1 MDREP
6 SPPRSAIKVLVADN
20 GLIYTQLLA
29 DSLKANA
36 DFLVTS
42 YACNSLEMI
51 REVLSQDFDVIII
64 SSILD
69 EHPLRGC
76 ETLRRMRMTRPTLR
90 AIVLLDTSKRES
102 VLDAFRAGARGV
114 FARDQ
119 SVTALAKC
127 VRKVHEGQIWAD
139 SLQLSYAMEALAS
152 TPVPRA
158 IDAKGID
165 LLSKREL
172 DVVSGLA
179 RGLTNREIAE
189 QLGLS
194 QHTVKNY
201 LFRIFDKLGVSN
213 RVELLFLTLHEPIQ
227 PVEGNSNPSRGL
239 VA

>member
-1 MDREP
+1 MDQEQSP
-6 SPPRSAIKVLVADN
+6 SSAAIKIFVAGN
-20 GLIYTQLLA
+20 GLIYTKLLA
-29 DSLKANA
+29 DSLIANA

-42 YACNSLEMI
+42 YACNSLELI
-51 REVLSQDFDVIII
+51 GQILSQDFDVIII

-76 ETLRRMRMTRPTLR
+76 ETLRRLRITHPRLR
-90 AIVLLDTSKRES
+90 AIILLDSSKREPI
-102 VLDAFRAGARGV
+102 LEAFRSGARGV

-119 SVTALAKC
+119 SVAALAKC

-213 RVELLFLTLHEPIQ
+213 RVELLFLTLHEPVQ
-227 PVEGNSNPSRGL
+227 PV
-239 VA
+239 